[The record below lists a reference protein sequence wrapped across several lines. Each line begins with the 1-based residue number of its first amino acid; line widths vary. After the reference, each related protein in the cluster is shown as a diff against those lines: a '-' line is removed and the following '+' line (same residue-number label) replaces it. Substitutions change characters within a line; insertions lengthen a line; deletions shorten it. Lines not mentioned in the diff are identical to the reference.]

1 MKIVTLSISG
11 IRQPAKIRSMFPL
24 RVGLF
29 GIGLDAYWR
38 QFAGLKER
46 LEQNVRA
53 PGAKT
58 AATRGRNRELRSVGV
73 KSF

>member
-1 MKIVTLSISG
+1 
-11 IRQPAKIRSMFPL
+11 MFPL

-46 LEQNVRA
+46 LEQNVRLLVQKLQRPGVEIVNFA
-53 PGAKT
+53 P
-58 AATRGRNRELRSVGV
+58 
-73 KSF
+73 